1 MNNKN
6 IPNLQTNSIL
16 QEIYHS
22 YVYSSPPF
30 QKPNI
35 THFILQVITHFQ
47 FLYRRNIHK
56 CR

>member
-47 FLYRRNIHK
+47 FLYRHNIHK